1 MVTSVSIHD
10 INNYIERCTHLVNEL
25 KGSHVLYSY
34 TKNLVHWNAYIY
46 VNIICEH
53 HIGPQG

>member
-1 MVTSVSIHD
+1 MVTSVFIHD
-10 INNYIERCTHLVNEL
+10 IDHYIERCTHLVNEL

-46 VNIICEH
+46 ICEH

>member
-34 TKNLVHWNAYIY
+34 TKKPCTLECIY
-46 VNIICEH
+46 ICEH
-53 HIGPQG
+53 HM